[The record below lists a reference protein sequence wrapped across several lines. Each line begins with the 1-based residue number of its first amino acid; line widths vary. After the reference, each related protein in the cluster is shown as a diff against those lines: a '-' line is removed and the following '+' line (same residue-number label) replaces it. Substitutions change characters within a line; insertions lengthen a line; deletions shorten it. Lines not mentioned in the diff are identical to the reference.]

1 MATSP
6 RMEIRPQKGPQEK
19 FAASSADFAIYG
31 GSAGGGKTWS
41 LLLEPLRHSANP
53 EFGTVIFRRNSVQ
66 VRNEGGLWDESA
78 KLYPIV
84 GARPQESILQWRF
97 PSGSK
102 LKFAH
107 LEHEKTKYDWQGS
120 QIPLIGFDELTHF
133 SRSQFLYM
141 LSRNRSTCGVRPYMR
156 ATTNPDADSW
166 VADFIRWWID
176 QDTGLAIP
184 ERSGVVRY
192 FTTVSDEVIWGAG
205 LQELLDRYS
214 DLSPHDIKSFTFISA
229 SVFDNKILLA
239 KDPGYLGN
247 LKAQSLV
254 ERERLLGGNWKI
266 RPSAGLYFKRSYFEI
281 VDAAPADAR
290 RVRCW
295 DLAATSADEGKT
307 PDWTVGMRM
316 SRDSQGLFYIEHIER
331 MQASPEKVERA
342 IANLAQ
348 SDGQAT
354 TIRIPQDPG
363 QAGKAQAQYLTRQ
376 LAGFNIR
383 TKRVTGDKVTRAMP
397 ASAQAEAG
405 NIKIVRGAWNE
416 AFIGEAENFP
426 GGSKDDQVD
435 TLSDCIEELTG
446 GDIGDRPMIRRL

>member
-1 MATSP
+1 M
-6 RMEIRPQKGPQEK
+6 
-19 FAASSADFAIYG
+19 
-31 GSAGGGKTWS
+31 
-41 LLLEPLRHSANP
+41 
-53 EFGTVIFRRNSVQ
+53 
-66 VRNEGGLWDESA
+66 
-78 KLYPIV
+78 V
-84 GARPQESILQWRF
+84 GARPQESILQWKF
-97 PSGSK
+97 PSGAK

-166 VADFIRWWID
+166 VADFIAWWID

-184 ERSGVVRY
+184 ERSGVVRF
-192 FTTVSDEVIWGAG
+192 FTTISDEVIWGNSRE
-205 LQELLDRYS
+205 ELLARYS
-214 DLSPHDIKSFTFISA
+214 DLLPHDIKSFTFISA
-229 SVFDNKILLA
+229 SIYDNKILLA

-266 RPSAGLYFKRSYFEI
+266 RPSAGLYFKRSYFEVI
-281 VDAAPADAR
+281 DAAPANVR
-290 RVRCW
+290 KVRCW
-295 DLAATSADEGKT
+295 DLAATDAEDGKT

-316 SRDSQGLFYIEHIER
+316 SRDQQGIFYIEHVER
-331 MQASPEKVERA
+331 IQASPEKVEKA
-342 IANLAQ
+342 VINTAK
-348 SDGQAT
+348 SDGVAV

-363 QAGKAQAQYLTRQ
+363 QAGKSQAAYFVRQ

-383 TKRVTGDKVTRAMP
+383 TKRVTGDKVTRASP

-405 NIKIVRGAWNE
+405 NIKVVRGPWNE
-416 AFIGEAENFP
+416 AFFAEAENFP
-426 GGSKDDQVD
+426 GGAKDDQVD
-435 TLSDCIEELTG
+435 ALSDCIEELAS

>member
-1 MATSP
+1 MAGIA
-6 RMEIRPQKGPQEK
+6 IRPQKGPQEK
-19 FAASSADFAIYG
+19 FAATSADFAIYG

-41 LLLEPLRHSANP
+41 LLLEPLRHSANSN
-53 EFGTVIFRRNSVQ
+53 FGTVIFRRNSVQ

-78 KLYPIV
+78 KLYPII
-84 GARPQESILQWRF
+84 GAKPQESILQWKF
-97 PSGSK
+97 PSGAK

-166 VADFIRWWID
+166 VADFIAWWID
-176 QDTGLAIP
+176 QDTGIAIP
-184 ERSGVVRY
+184 DRSGVVRY
-192 FTTVSDEVIWGAG
+192 FTTVSNEVIWGSSRE
-205 LQELLDRYS
+205 ELLDRYP
-214 DLSPHDIKSFTFISA
+214 DLTPHDIKSFTFVSA
-229 SVFDNKILLA
+229 SIFDNKILLE

-266 RPSAGLYFKRSYFEI
+266 RPSAGLYFKRSYFE
-281 VDAAPADAR
+281 VVEAAPANAR

-295 DLAATSADEGKT
+295 DLAATDAEEGKT

-316 SRDSQGLFYIEHIER
+316 SRDPQGIFYIEHVER
-331 MQASPEKVERA
+331 LQASPEKVERA
-342 IANLAQ
+342 IVTTAN
-348 SDGQAT
+348 SDGQST

-405 NIKIVRGAWNE
+405 NIKVVRAPWNE
-416 AFIGEAENFP
+416 AFFVETENFP

-435 TLSDCIEELTG
+435 TLSDCIEELTI

>member
-1 MATSP
+1 MQ
-6 RMEIRPQKGPQEK
+6 IRPQKGPQEK
-19 FAASSADFAIYG
+19 FAATPADFAIYG

-41 LLLEPLRHSANP
+41 LLLEPLRHSGNP

-78 KLYPIV
+78 KLYPII
-84 GARPQESILQWRF
+84 GARPQESILQWKF
-97 PSGSK
+97 PSGAK

-120 QIPLIGFDELTHF
+120 QIPLISFDEQTHF

-166 VADFIRWWID
+166 VADFIAWWID

-184 ERSGVVRY
+184 ERSGIVRF
-192 FTTVSDEVIWGAG
+192 FTTISDEVIWGSSR
-205 LQELLDRYS
+205 LELLDRYP
-214 DLSPHDIKSFTFISA
+214 DLTPHDIKSFTFVSA
-229 SVFDNKILLA
+229 SIYDNKILLA

-247 LKAQSLV
+247 LKAQSQV

-281 VDAAPADAR
+281 VDAVPANDQKA
-290 RVRCW
+290 RCW
-295 DLAATSADEGKT
+295 DLAATSAAEGKT
-307 PDWTVGMRM
+307 PDWTVGMKM
-316 SRDSQGLFYIEHIER
+316 SRSSNGIFYIEHIER
-331 MQASPEKVERA
+331 LQASPEKVEQA
-342 IANLAQ
+342 ISNMAEI
-348 SDGQAT
+348 DGESV

-363 QAGKAQAQYLTRQ
+363 QAGKYQSQYLTRM
-376 LAGFNIR
+376 LAGYNIR
-383 TKRVTGDKVTRAMP
+383 TKRVTGDKTTRAMP

-405 NIKIVRGAWNE
+405 NIKLLRGAWNE
-416 AFIGEAENFP
+416 AFINEAENFP
-426 GGSKDDQVD
+426 CGAKDDQID
-435 TLSDCIEELTG
+435 TLSDCIDELSSG
-446 GDIGDRPMIRRL
+446 GEPRIRRL